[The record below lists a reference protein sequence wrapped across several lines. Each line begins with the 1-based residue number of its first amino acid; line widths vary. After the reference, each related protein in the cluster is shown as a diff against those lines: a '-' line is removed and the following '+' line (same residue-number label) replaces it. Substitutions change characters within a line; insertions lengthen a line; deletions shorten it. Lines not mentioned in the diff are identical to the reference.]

1 MKYNERKINVLAA
14 MAELGEARAR
24 ELMEYL
30 GDIELEAA
38 KKCLTR
44 YKRQGLLNR
53 QRRLYR
59 LSDRGYERL
68 EYLQDIMQ

>member
-1 MKYNERKINVLAA
+1 

-53 QRRLYR
+53 QRGLT
-59 LSDRGYERL
+59 DCQIEVMRG
-68 EYLQDIMQ
+68 